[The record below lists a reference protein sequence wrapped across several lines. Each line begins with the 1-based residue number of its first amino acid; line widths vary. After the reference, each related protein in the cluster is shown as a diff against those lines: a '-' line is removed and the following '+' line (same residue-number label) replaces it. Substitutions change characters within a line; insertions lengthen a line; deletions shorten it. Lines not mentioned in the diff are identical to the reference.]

1 MMGGEQGKGYFATTK
16 SSTSSCTS
24 GLKISVL
31 DGRNETVAHSASA
44 MLFILLLVQNTLLG
58 MDTFSTPWI
67 ANLTEEPVEFVLTDS
82 RDVAGNFQ
90 LRPGTI
96 LQYTVGPQEIL
107 TFSVTRASGQ
117 VQSYDEPTLQRL
129 RSRAG
134 SPRDYLLILPDSVE
148 FVSKAE
154 FKSRL
159 SEFKR
164 QR

>member
-1 MMGGEQGKGYFATTK
+1 
-16 SSTSSCTS
+16 
-24 GLKISVL
+24 
-31 DGRNETVAHSASA
+31 
-44 MLFILLLVQNTLLG
+44 

-67 ANLTEEPVEFVLTDS
+67 ANLTKESVEFYLTDS
-82 RDVAGNFQ
+82 RDVAGSFQ

-96 LQYTVGPQEIL
+96 LQYTVGPQEIVVFNL
-107 TFSVTRASGQ
+107 TRGSGQ
-117 VQSYDEPTLQRL
+117 VESYDQAALQKL

-134 SPRDYLLILPDSVE
+134 APRDYLLILPESVE

-159 SEFKR
+159 AEFKR

>member
-1 MMGGEQGKGYFATTK
+1 VAA
-16 SSTSSCTS
+16 
-24 GLKISVL
+24 
-31 DGRNETVAHSASA
+31 GRNKKVANSASA
-44 MLFILLLVQNTLLG
+44 VLFILLLAQNALLG

-67 ANLTEEPVEFVLTDS
+67 ANLTKESVEFYITDS
-82 RDVAGNFQ
+82 RDVAGSFQ

-96 LQYTVGPQEIL
+96 LQYSVGPQEIVAFNL
-107 TFSVTRASGQ
+107 THGSGQ
-117 VQSYDEPTLQRL
+117 VESYDQATLQKL

-134 SPRDYLLILPDSVE
+134 APRDYLLILPDSVE

-159 SEFKR
+159 AEFKR

>member
-1 MMGGEQGKGYFATTK
+1 MA
-16 SSTSSCTS
+16 
-24 GLKISVL
+24 
-31 DGRNETVAHSASA
+31 NSASA
-44 MLFILLLVQNTLLG
+44 VLFILLLAQNILLG

-67 ANLTEEPVEFVLTDS
+67 ANLTKESVEFYLADS
-82 RDVAGNFQ
+82 RDVAGSFQ

-96 LQYTVGPQEIL
+96 LQYSVGPQEIVAFNL
-107 TFSVTRASGQ
+107 TRGSGQ
-117 VQSYDEPTLQRL
+117 VESYDQATLQKL

-134 SPRDYLLILPDSVE
+134 APRDYLLILPDSVE

-159 SEFKR
+159 AEFKR

>member
-1 MMGGEQGKGYFATTK
+1 VAT
-16 SSTSSCTS
+16 
-24 GLKISVL
+24 
-31 DGRNETVAHSASA
+31 GRNEKVANSASA
-44 MLFILLLVQNTLLG
+44 VLFILLLAQNALLG

-67 ANLTEEPVEFVLTDS
+67 ANLTEESVEFYLTDS
-82 RDVAGNFQ
+82 RNVAGSFQ

-96 LQYTVGPQEIL
+96 LQYTVGPQEIVA
-107 TFSVTRASGQ
+107 FSLTRASGQ
-117 VQSYDEPTLQRL
+117 IQSYDQAALQRL

-134 SPRDYLLILPDSVE
+134 APRDYLLILPDSVE

-159 SEFKR
+159 TEFKR

>member
-1 MMGGEQGKGYFATTK
+1 
-16 SSTSSCTS
+16 
-24 GLKISVL
+24 
-31 DGRNETVAHSASA
+31 VANSASA
-44 MLFILLLVQNTLLG
+44 VLFILLLAQNALLG

-67 ANLTEEPVEFVLTDS
+67 ANLTEESVEFNLTDS
-82 RDVAGNFQ
+82 RNIAGSFQ

-96 LQYTVGPQEIL
+96 LQYTVGPQAIVAFSL
-107 TFSVTRASGQ
+107 TSAYGQ
-117 VQSYDEPTLQRL
+117 VQSYDQATLQRL

-134 SPRDYLLILPDSVE
+134 APRDYLLILPDSVE

-159 SEFKR
+159 TEFKR

>member
-1 MMGGEQGKGYFATTK
+1 VAT
-16 SSTSSCTS
+16 
-24 GLKISVL
+24 
-31 DGRNETVAHSASA
+31 GRNEKVANSASA
-44 MLFILLLVQNTLLG
+44 VLFILLLAQNALLG

-67 ANLTEEPVEFVLTDS
+67 ANLTEESVEFNLTDS
-82 RDVAGNFQ
+82 RNVAGSFQ

-96 LQYTVGPQEIL
+96 LQYTVGPQEIVA
-107 TFSVTRASGQ
+107 FSLTRASGQ
-117 VQSYDEPTLQRL
+117 VQSYDRATLQRL

-134 SPRDYLLILPDSVE
+134 APRDYLLILPDSLE

-159 SEFKR
+159 TEFKR

>member
-1 MMGGEQGKGYFATTK
+1 MATR
-16 SSTSSCTS
+16 
-24 GLKISVL
+24 
-31 DGRNETVAHSASA
+31 RNKKLPNSASA
-44 MLFILLLVQNTLLG
+44 LLFIFLLAQNALLG

-67 ANLTEEPVEFVLTDS
+67 ANLTKESVEFYLTDS
-82 RDVAGNFQ
+82 RDVAGSFQ

-96 LQYTVGPQEIL
+96 LQYSVGPQEIVAFNL
-107 TFSVTRASGQ
+107 TRGSGQ
-117 VQSYDEPTLQRL
+117 VESYDQATLQKL

-134 SPRDYLLILPDSVE
+134 APRDYLLILPDSVE

-159 SEFKR
+159 AEFKR